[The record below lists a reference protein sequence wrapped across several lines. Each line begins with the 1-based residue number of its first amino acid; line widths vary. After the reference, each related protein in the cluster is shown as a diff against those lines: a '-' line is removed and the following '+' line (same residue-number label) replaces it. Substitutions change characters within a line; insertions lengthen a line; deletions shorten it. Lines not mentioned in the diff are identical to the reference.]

1 MSRAAGDPIQ
11 AQLVAVRRNQILD
24 AATRVFAEKGYSRA
38 TIRDIA
44 GVAGIAD
51 GTIYN
56 YFENKAALLLGIL
69 DRLNETERR
78 ADQFAQLADQDVVGF
93 VRGYLRH
100 RFEVLTGFGLDT
112 FQVLLSEILVNQ
124 DLRDRYYRQVVE
136 PTFAIADASAQGWVE
151 RGAIRPL
158 DPHLTTRALAG
169 MVLGL
174 LILRLMGDSELEA
187 RWEDLPDVIAELI
200 IHGLDPRDGDHHAD
214 HQAADRHA

>member
-1 MSRAAGDPIQ
+1 MARAAGDPIQ
-11 AQLVAVRRNQILD
+11 AQLVAARRNQILD
-24 AATRVFAEKGYSRA
+24 AATRVFAAKGFSRA

-78 ADQFAQLADQDVVGF
+78 ADQFAQSVELDVESF

-100 RFEVLTGFGLDT
+100 RFEVLTGFGLDA

-124 DLRDRYYRQVVE
+124 ELRDQYYRQVIE
-136 PTFAIADASAQGWVE
+136 PTFANADAAVQGWVE
-151 RGAIRPL
+151 RGAIQPL
-158 DPHLTTRALAG
+158 DPRLTTRALAG
-169 MVLGL
+169 LVLGL
-174 LILRLMGDSELEA
+174 LMLRLMGDPQLET
-187 RWEDLPDVIAELI
+187 RWEDVPDGLAELI
-200 IHGLDPRDGDHHAD
+200 IHGLDPRDGDHRAD

>member
-1 MSRAAGDPIQ
+1 MARAAGDPIQ
-11 AQLVAVRRNQILD
+11 AQLVAARRNQILD
-24 AATRVFAEKGYSRA
+24 AATRVFAEKGFSRA

-78 ADQFAQLADQDVVGF
+78 ADQFAQSADRDVAGF

-112 FQVLLSEILVNQ
+112 FQVLLSEILVNH

-136 PTFAIADASAQGWVE
+136 PTFAIADASVRGWVE
-151 RGAIRPL
+151 RRAIRPL

-174 LILRLMGDSELEA
+174 VMLRLMGDSELET
-187 RWEDLPDVIAELI
+187 RWDDVPNAIAELI
-200 IHGLDPRDGDHHAD
+200 IYGLDPRDGDSHAD